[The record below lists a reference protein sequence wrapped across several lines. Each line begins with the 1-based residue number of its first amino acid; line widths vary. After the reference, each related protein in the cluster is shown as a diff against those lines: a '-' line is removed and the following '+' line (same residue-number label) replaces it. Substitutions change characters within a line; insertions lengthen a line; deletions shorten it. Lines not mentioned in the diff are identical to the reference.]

1 MGMSIGSKN
10 FAIKAAKNTAV
21 TVYLMTGVK
30 AVVRPA
36 FNYNDK
42 KADKDSRKFSA
53 VNEGLYQLVCL
64 AIAAGMIPFF
74 EAAGFKMAEK
84 RLGKLAESFKGKF
97 AENLKNVA
105 DIKGFEGLANVKGIK
120 WNGSKKIDEFRK
132 LHLQHSFDEAHV
144 ETVKAA
150 EAAEEAKNA
159 TQADNDVI
167 LAEKAEHL
175 LNGGLEAGSL
185 AGSIVGLTI
194 VAPILSHKILHP
206 VMKAIGLG
214 KEEHKKDENPAL
226 YKLQQPIAPEA
237 HHKVNTNA

>member
-1 MGMSIGSKN
+1 MGMSIGSIKGAK
-10 FAIKAAKNTAV
+10 FAKATAT
-21 TVYLMTGVK
+21 TVYLMTAVK
-30 AVVRPA
+30 AGVRPI

-42 KADKDSRKFSA
+42 KADKDSRKYSA
-53 VNEGLYQLVCL
+53 ANEFLYQLVCL

-105 DIKGFEGLANVKGIK
+105 DIKGFEELANVKGICLS
-120 WNGSKKIDEFRK
+120 GSKKIREFKK
-132 LHLQHSFDEAHV
+132 LHLKHSFDEAHV
-144 ETVKAA
+144 GKIKAA
-150 EAAEEAKNA
+150 EAAEEAKRA
-159 TQADNDVI
+159 TQADKAII

-185 AGSIVGLTI
+185 LGSIIGLTI
-194 VAPILSHKILHP
+194 AAPILSHKILHP
-206 VMKAIGLG
+206 VMKAMGLS

-226 YKLQQPIAPEA
+226 YALKQPITPEN